1 MKTSTFPVLSRQRG
15 VTLLELMVAVAIVGI
30 IGAVALPSYKDYVRR
45 GQLPEGFSALAD
57 FRIKME
63 QYYQD
68 NRRYG
73 TTVCADTNAPAW
85 NNFQPADKKYFTYTC
100 TLSNSGQGFALTA
113 TGAAGQAVGHVYT
126 LDFNNTK
133 GTTKFKNTA
142 VTKSCWLI
150 KGDEC

>member
-1 MKTSTFPVLSRQRG
+1 MKTPAFLPLARQRG
-15 VTLLELMVAVAIVGI
+15 VTLLELMVAVAVVGI
-30 IGAVALPSYKDYVRR
+30 LGAVALPQYRDYVRR
-45 GQLPEGFSALAD
+45 GQLPEAFSGLAD

-68 NRRYG
+68 YRKYG
-73 TTVCADTNAPAW
+73 ASSCADTGAPAW
-85 NNFQPADKKYFTYTC
+85 NTFAPNDRRYFSYTC
-100 TLSNSGQGFALTA
+100 ALSNSGQGYTLTA
-113 TGAAGQAVGHVYT
+113 TGATGQAVGHIYT

-133 GTTKFKNTA
+133 ATTKFKNTA